1 MKQFDATPTNLK
13 IPQHWFPVKWQ
24 KFHTDDVSLPTSGS
38 ASDWLKQILENFPR
52 QSTNQRYYSDLC
64 GEAVC
69 VVTRRMEFLRS
80 FLRRHFLE
88 VASHNVGCFLRPLTF
103 SS

>member
-1 MKQFDATPTNLK
+1 MTSKERG
-13 IPQHWFPVKWQ
+13 Q

-52 QSTNQRYYSDLC
+52 QSTNQRHYSDLC

-69 VVTRRMEFLRS
+69 VVTCRMEFLHS

-88 VASHNVGCFLRPLTF
+88 VASRNVGCFLRPLSVVKF
-103 SS
+103 EIMGNKLFRSAV